1 LGEEELEGAFITK
14 LNDIKVDNGNV
25 MHALRNFDPGF
36 CGFGEAYF
44 SWVKSGAVKAWKF
57 HKINTMNLVVPS
69 GLVKFVLF
77 DEKSGVFRQEIIG
90 LGNYARLTIPPQIWF
105 GFKGV
110 FEHQSLILSI
120 SDHPHQPDEV
130 KKADQNQF
138 DFSWSD

>member
-1 LGEEELEGAFITK
+1 MGEEELGGAFITK
-14 LNDIKVDNGNV
+14 LNDIKVDKGNV

-44 SWVKSGAVKAWKF
+44 SWVKSGAVKAWKL
-57 HKINTMNLVVPS
+57 HKTNTMNLVVPF

-130 KKADQNQF
+130 EKADQNQF